1 MLAILLLSAAS
12 ATAGQTCSN
21 FVNNKIC
28 STIFLVA
35 TISDTENP
43 SQCQIACNNA
53 DSCKYF
59 SWVKFIASVESPPA
73 CFLFSSCE
81 DPQACESSCDYSLTG
96 PGTPAYPDICCKE
109 FSSKEGCVAHPGN
122 ILDAMI
128 NVPTAAAC
136 QKLCQDLVLCEFFFY
151 ELDSYRCFLIMDCDA
166 KNPCDKC
173 WSGPKYPIANS
184 CPSTAA
190 VLLADDTVASWPCDL
205 KIPDNS
211 LMQVQA
217 SSAGAAVLGSEV
229 FLCGG
234 FKEDGSNTDVSTC
247 SVLKGGTWQEGPSMS
262 VKRTDFPM
270 ISVGDMLVATGGVT
284 NYGSENSN
292 SVDILLKSRNSWELA
307 SWTLTMNRFDH
318 CAVALSDTEM
328 VIAGGRIYDDGEFF
342 YTSSVEKYNIFSGAV
357 ETWPQLPISVSG
369 LACSLWENN
378 LIVSGGGRRKPEG
391 GNTDIS
397 PLVFKLDLSSMT
409 WTGMPSL
416 NIARYHHAMG
426 IFRLRTTLGTFSED
440 LAVIA
445 GGTSTVEVFN
455 GLSWET
461 KEFENE
467 MYYPLVV
474 QLPCPLE

>member
-166 KNPCDKC
+166 KNTCDKC

-205 KIPDNS
+205 TIPDIS
-211 LMQVQA
+211 MMQVFVPSA
-217 SSAGAAVLGSEV
+217 SAAVLGSEV

-234 FKEDGSNTDVSTC
+234 FKDGSNDDLSTC
-247 SVLKGGTWQEGPSMS
+247 SVLKGGTWQEGPSMA
-262 VKRTDFPM
+262 VNRTDFPM

-284 NYGSENSN
+284 HNVLN

-307 SWTLTMNRFDH
+307 SWTLTMNRYDH

-328 VIAGGRIYDDGEFF
+328 VIAGGKIYDDGAFF

-357 ETWPQLPISVSG
+357 ETWPQLPISVAG

-378 LIVSGGGRRKPEG
+378 LIVSGGSY
-391 GNTDIS
+391 NQYS
-397 PLVFKLDLSSMT
+397 PSVFKLDLSSMT
-409 WTGMPSL
+409 WTAMPSL
-416 NIARYHHAMG
+416 NIARSSHAMG

-467 MYYPLVV
+467 LSDNFSRVV

>member
-184 CPSTAA
+184 CPGTAA

-205 KIPDNS
+205 TIPDIS
-211 LMQVQA
+211 MMQVFVPSA
-217 SSAGAAVLGSEV
+217 SAAVLGSEV

-234 FKEDGSNTDVSTC
+234 YEDGSNYDVSTC
-247 SVLKGGTWQEGPSMS
+247 SVLKGGTWQEGPSMAVS
-262 VKRTDFPM
+262 RTDFPM

-284 NYGSENSN
+284 HNVLN

-307 SWTLTMNRFDH
+307 SWTLTMKRFEH

-369 LACSLWENN
+369 LACSLWEDN
-378 LIVSGGGRRKPEG
+378 LIVSGGSY
-391 GNTDIS
+391 NQYS
-397 PLVFKLDLSSMT
+397 PSVFKLDLSSMT
-409 WTGMPSL
+409 WTAMPSL
-416 NIARYHHAMG
+416 NIARSSHAMG
-426 IFRLRTTLGTFSED
+426 IFRLRSTLGTFSED
-440 LAVIA
+440 LAVIE

-461 KEFENE
+461 KEFVNE
-467 MYYPLVV
+467 LYNSLVV

>member
-205 KIPDNS
+205 TIPDIS
-211 LMQVQA
+211 MMQVFVPSA
-217 SSAGAAVLGSEV
+217 SAAVLGSEV

-234 FKEDGSNTDVSTC
+234 FKDGSNDDVSTC
-247 SVLKGGTWQEGPSMS
+247 SVLKGGTWQEGPSMAVS
-262 VKRTDFPM
+262 RTDFPM

-284 NYGSENSN
+284 NNGFAFLN

-307 SWTLTMNRFDH
+307 SWTLTMKRGHH

-328 VIAGGRIYDDGEFF
+328 VIAGGKIYDDGAFF
-342 YTSSVEKYNIFSGAV
+342 FTSSVEKYNIFSGAV
-357 ETWPQLPISVSG
+357 ETWPQLPISVAR

-391 GNTDIS
+391 GNTDVS

-445 GGTSTVEVFN
+445 GETSTVEVFN